1 MQEAD
6 RALGAEGED
15 GDEFGGVLKKQKG
28 RAAIEDVG
36 TAGDAQ
42 EGEEK
47 TQELLDAYFGNDNQ
61 LADDE
66 RFLKHYMLNKVT
78 IYQIRGHHDPWL
90 YEWTQLH

>member
-6 RALGAEGED
+6 KALAAEGED
-15 GDEFGGVLKKQKG
+15 DDEFGGVLKKQKG

-36 TAGDAQ
+36 LAGDAQ
-42 EGEEK
+42 VEGEK
-47 TQELLDAYFGNDNQ
+47 TQELLDAYFGKDNQ

-78 IYQIRGHHDPWL
+78 IYRVH
-90 YEWTQLH
+90 